1 MTDLHCHILPGLD
14 DGAGSVEEALAMA
27 AMAASQG
34 VKNIVATPHC
44 VTGGARKIRENVQLL
59 RDLLREEGIPVA
71 LCAGMEIFGTY
82 DTARLLR
89 EGRLLTINNSRY
101 PLIEFD
107 FHTDGEEETRILGAV
122 LDAGYIP
129 LVAHPERYRCICQ
142 EPEIVDHWHRM
153 GCMLQIN
160 RGSLLGRYGNSAQQ
174 TAVDLVSRGLATV
187 VATDAH
193 SPVTRVPKLRDVQK
207 LLMEEFSPE
216 VAKTLLQ
223 ENPRRIL
230 QNKSPLP
237 VQPAWFL

>member
-1 MTDLHCHILPGLD
+1 
-14 DGAGSVEEALAMA
+14 
-27 AMAASQG
+27 
-34 VKNIVATPHC
+34 
-44 VTGGARKIRENVQLL
+44 
-59 RDLLREEGIPVA
+59 
-71 LCAGMEIFGTY
+71 
-82 DTARLLR
+82 
-89 EGRLLTINNSRY
+89 
-101 PLIEFD
+101 
-107 FHTDGEEETRILGAV
+107 
-122 LDAGYIP
+122 
-129 LVAHPERYRCICQ
+129 
-142 EPEIVDHWHRM
+142 M